1 MIKIQ
6 EVKKGEGYYTVIF
19 TDGMKAYGVLITLV
33 DKRPVYIEFMKFTSD
48 FKDIVS
54 ITEDENPEEFKLL
67 KEKYFDQILKEVNK

>member
-48 FKDIVS
+48 FKDIIS
-54 ITEDENPEEFKLL
+54 ITEDESPEEYKRL
-67 KEKYFDQILKEVNK
+67 KEKYFDEIMNAVK